1 MKLSYKTTTFACY
14 MGSIVQAVSV
24 NMPPVLFV
32 IFQEDFG
39 VSYSQ
44 LGTLIMVTFVLQIFV
59 DLFLSRFSSRFSP
72 RFLMVLCA
80 LMTLVGYGLIALA
93 PTLFPG
99 HMFAG
104 LLAACLFHACGSGI
118 IEVMTSPITDAIPS
132 EDKGSSMALLHSFY
146 CWGSLGAILLTTLML
161 SAFGRGHWRLI
172 PLIWMAVPLTA
183 AILYMICPFPVMLS
197 GHEEKGGRKL
207 LGRGLFWA
215 AVMVMIASGAS
226 EQAMAQWASM
236 FAQKALG
243 IQKTTGDLFGPCL
256 FALLMGSGR
265 LVYGILGERIDLH
278 KALMFSALLCVASYL
293 LAVFSPHPALSLL
306 GLGLCG
312 LSVSLMW
319 PGTLVLSSKAM
330 PKGGTQLFALLA
342 LGGDIGCSLGPWATG
357 LISDGLSVSRLN
369 EKLSMG
375 VDEFSLKGGL
385 LFAIIFPVLLMI
397 FLPIVTRSGQ
407 KKEANNE

>member
-1 MKLSYKTTTFACY
+1 MKLSYKTTTLACY
-14 MGSIVQAVSV
+14 LGSVLQAVSV

-39 VSYSQ
+39 VTYSQ
-44 LGTLIMVTFVLQIFV
+44 LGTLIMVTFFLQIIV
-59 DLFLSRFSSRFSP
+59 DYCLARFSSRFSA
-72 RFLMVLCA
+72 RFLMVTCA
-80 LMTLVGYGLIALA
+80 ILTLIGYAFIALS
-93 PTLFPG
+93 PVLFPG
-99 HMFAG
+99 HMFISL
-104 LLAACLFHACGSGI
+104 LLACVFHACGSGI

-161 SAFGRGHWRLI
+161 LAFGRARWQLI
-172 PLIWMAVPLTA
+172 PLIWMIVPLTA
-183 AILYMICPFPVMLS
+183 AVLYMICPFPEMLS
-197 GHEEKGGRKL
+197 GHEEQNGNAL
-207 LGRGLFWA
+207 LKMGLFWA

-226 EQAMAQWASM
+226 EQAMSQWASM

-243 IQKTTGDLFGPCL
+243 VEKTAGDIFGPCL

-265 LVYGILGERIDLH
+265 LVYGILGDKLDMH
-278 KALMFSALLCVASYL
+278 KVLMGSAMLCIVSYL
-293 LAVFSPHPALSLL
+293 LAVFAPHPAVSLM

-312 LSVSLMW
+312 LSVSMMW

-342 LGGDIGCSLGPWATG
+342 LGGDIGCSMGPWATG
-357 LISDGLSVSRLN
+357 LISDALSVSGLNQRLQ
-369 EKLSMG
+369 MG

-385 LFAIIFPVLLMI
+385 LFSIIFPVLLMI
-397 FLPIVTRSGQ
+397 FLPIVTRKGK
-407 KKEANNE
+407 KKEAKA